1 MPIESVQQSIHIRRK
16 KNAVVFQNIARLW
29 DLGRQAKS
37 HQDLLDGL
45 HPWNGPITLKF
56 ENNLPLA
63 LAGIGLLLIVSI
75 FIAPENIWIQSGVF
89 LGGLLLFWAYLCY
102 EQQQPLDEVIGF
114 LEDVALAKKYQL
126 AFQQQPQHI
135 SIPLNPLH
143 FIGHLKRLF
152 PLFNQGSLSNEITR
166 YASTVWEDENGQ
178 QHQVLLFQY
187 HYIDE
192 VQVRNKQGQ
201 PVKLMQVHKDL
212 WGVFVFDIQIQGL
225 AVTTSRRKF
234 YYPYSHPWHSS
245 DIRTNQRLS
254 FYGRAPTHGAKLLSP
269 GVVLRLADFF
279 AQHQGDFL
287 FHPENRM
294 LCYLGPHGLFQVASR
309 QRHIDDISTLRG
321 QLS

>member
-114 LEDVALAKKYQL
+114 LEDAALAKKYQL

-143 FIGHLKRLF
+143 FIYGKMKTASNIRCCCFNITILMKYRFATSKGSRL
-152 PLFNQGSLSNEITR
+152 N
-166 YASTVWEDENGQ
+166 
-178 QHQVLLFQY
+178 
-187 HYIDE
+187 
-192 VQVRNKQGQ
+192 
-201 PVKLMQVHKDL
+201 
-212 WGVFVFDIQIQGL
+212 
-225 AVTTSRRKF
+225 
-234 YYPYSHPWHSS
+234 
-245 DIRTNQRLS
+245 
-254 FYGRAPTHGAKLLSP
+254 
-269 GVVLRLADFF
+269 
-279 AQHQGDFL
+279 
-287 FHPENRM
+287 
-294 LCYLGPHGLFQVASR
+294 
-309 QRHIDDISTLRG
+309 
-321 QLS
+321 